1 VNLFLFVL
9 DQKNSPSKKASPKK
23 VKLDYKVSEE
33 NTKLI
38 EADVKNKK
46 IWNELINN
54 PDTHRVYPLY
64 T

>member
-1 VNLFLFVL
+1 
-9 DQKNSPSKKASPKK
+9 

-54 PDTHRVYPLY
+54 PDTHRVYTLY